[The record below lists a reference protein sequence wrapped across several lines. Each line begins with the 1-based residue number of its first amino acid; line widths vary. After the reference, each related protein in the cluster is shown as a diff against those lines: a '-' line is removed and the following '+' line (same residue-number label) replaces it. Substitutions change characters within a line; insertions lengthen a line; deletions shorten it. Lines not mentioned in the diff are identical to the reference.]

1 MTENNEKTTGR
12 KDTGV
17 AGPSR
22 KVSQEDENM
31 AGADGTGQENRE
43 LRWAQRHVPGVTGE
57 TAPGPA
63 PRLVERKT
71 ELRGQRIGT
80 RREQKKTVRR
90 RTERDLSSADPEV
103 PYAKTEK
110 AVRDLV
116 CSLMERQDRMNE
128 AIFLRINDLGYRL
141 DDAEEDI
148 RNMQE
153 ERGHK

>member
-1 MTENNEKTTGR
+1 MTENNEKTTGW
-12 KDTGV
+12 KDTGM
-17 AGPSR
+17 AGPSP
-22 KVSQEDENM
+22 KESQEDENM
-31 AGADGTGQENRE
+31 AGAGGTGQENKE

-63 PRLVERKT
+63 PQMVERKT
-71 ELRGQRIGT
+71 ELRGLGIGA
-80 RREQKKTVRR
+80 RREPKKTVRR
-90 RTERDLSSADPEV
+90 RTERDLSTPDPEI

-128 AIFLRINDLGYRL
+128 AIFYKLNDLTYRL

-148 RNMQE
+148 RTMQE
-153 ERGHK
+153 ERGRK